1 MYAMQAN
8 CTRHC
13 WWCGVLVGAGCVAGF
28 AAAPAVLPDAVPCDE
43 LATHPAPQVP
53 IIAPVRQ
60 RKLEVLERAPLPTH
74 YSNEFLA
81 GLMTNP
87 ELVRN
92 VAIVG
97 HLHHGKTLVR
107 ARARAAAPLVS
118 QRRSP
123 ASLSSLRSALCLGT
137 VARSAAF
144 ASPLRVARG
153 GRARE
158 EGGPKTLAVP

>member
-1 MYAMQAN
+1 MSK
-8 CTRHC
+8 
-13 WWCGVLVGAGCVAGF
+13 
-28 AAAPAVLPDAVPCDE
+28 
-43 LATHPAPQVP
+43 QVP

-60 RKLEVLERAPLPTH
+60 RKLEVLERAPLPTK

-107 ARARAAAPLVS
+107 AGGSLVR
-118 QRRSP
+118 Q
-123 ASLSSLRSALCLGT
+123 SSWLQ
-137 VARSAAF
+137 
-144 ASPLRVARG
+144 PLRVAVFFCHACMGKPWYRN
-153 GRARE
+153 
-158 EGGPKTLAVP
+158 KLH

>member
-1 MYAMQAN
+1 M
-8 CTRHC
+8 
-13 WWCGVLVGAGCVAGF
+13 
-28 AAAPAVLPDAVPCDE
+28 
-43 LATHPAPQVP
+43 P

-107 ARARAAAPLVS
+107 ARSPSCDIKPLLPL
-118 QRRSP
+118 P
-123 ASLSSLRSALCLGT
+123 A
-137 VARSAAF
+137 
-144 ASPLRVARG
+144 
-153 GRARE
+153 
-158 EGGPKTLAVP
+158 

>member
-1 MYAMQAN
+1 MRIHIYPSR
-8 CTRHC
+8 C
-13 WWCGVLVGAGCVAGF
+13 
-28 AAAPAVLPDAVPCDE
+28 
-43 LATHPAPQVP
+43 APQVP

-60 RKLEVLERAPLPTH
+60 RKLEVLERAPLPTR

-107 ARARAAAPLVS
+107 ARGARTPESYL
-118 QRRSP
+118 
-123 ASLSSLRSALCLGT
+123 
-137 VARSAAF
+137 
-144 ASPLRVARG
+144 
-153 GRARE
+153 
-158 EGGPKTLAVP
+158 

>member
-1 MYAMQAN
+1 MHQRE
-8 CTRHC
+8 TSEH
-13 WWCGVLVGAGCVAGF
+13 LVGN
-28 AAAPAVLPDAVPCDE
+28 PC
-43 LATHPAPQVP
+43 PQVP

-60 RKLEVLERAPLPTH
+60 RKLEVLERAPLPTR

-107 ARARAAAPLVS
+107 ARCSTP
-118 QRRSP
+118 
-123 ASLSSLRSALCLGT
+123 
-137 VARSAAF
+137 
-144 ASPLRVARG
+144 
-153 GRARE
+153 
-158 EGGPKTLAVP
+158 